1 MPVMGALA
9 VRGRG
14 PFMMGSRGE
23 FPARRERPWY
33 SCHRMSIAAS
43 VSPPSVAPL
52 GLLAQP
58 AGQLSADELLTRFL
72 GHVSS
77 TGLTLYPAQEE
88 ALLEIWGGK
97 HVLLSTPTGSGK
109 SLVAT
114 GMFFKALGE
123 GKTAFYT
130 CPIKALVNEKFFDF
144 CDLFGADRVGL
155 MTGDATINRE
165 ATLVC
170 CTAEIL
176 ANLAL
181 RDSGRRADYV
191 VMDEFHYYGDRER
204 GGAWQIPLIE
214 LTDTTFLLMSAT
226 LGDTRNIERQIE
238 ERTSRPFADVRGT
251 ERPVPLDFEYRETPL
266 HETIADLVTTGRAPI
281 YLVNFTQRG
290 AAEEAQN
297 LMSVELCSKAEKE
310 ALKQA
315 LHDVPF
321 STPFGRDL
329 QKFLRHGVGIHHAGL
344 LPRYRLLVEKL
355 AQTGMLKVVSGTDT
369 LGVGVNIPLKT
380 VLFTQLC
387 KFDGEKTAILG
398 VRDFLQVAGR
408 AGRKGFDTRGT
419 VVAQAPEHVIEN
431 KRLAAKGGKKFVPR
445 KPPQKGYVPW
455 DKGTFDRLVKGT
467 PEPLE
472 SRFTVTFGMLINLL
486 SGRHHER
493 GGGYRALVEL
503 IRFSHESDRKKREHL
518 RRAALYFRT
527 LRRAGIIQVVTTEA
541 VRGRVVE
548 VSAELQRDFSLNQTL
563 SLYLLDTLPRL
574 DRDSPTYA
582 RDVMTLVESIL
593 ENPDAVL
600 RKQLDRVKDERMAQ
614 MKAEGKEY
622 EERMAELETLEW
634 PKPCRDFIY
643 DTFNAFSE
651 KHPWVGSE
659 NIRPKSVAREMYE
672 TLATFSEYVRELG
685 LERSEGVLLRYLA
698 DAYRTLEQTVPPA
711 FRTPEVD
718 DIAAH
723 LRAMLRQTDSS
734 LLEEWE
740 SLRDPDGRRVPER
753 DDPSTARSALRPLRQ
768 DPAAL
773 VGRARMELHRLVKLL
788 AAKRYEDAVAGLH
801 DPDKAWTAARL
812 GAELEPY
819 WKDHASIL
827 ATPEARRPHLTT
839 IRPDGDGAWRV
850 SQRLLDPAGD
860 DDWAVE
866 GRIDLAN
873 HPLGDRAGLDETPIL
888 QLARIGI

>member
-1 MPVMGALA
+1 MMSSAAGAGRRFARTPRTPPEAAWYASSRMTTAA
-9 VRGRG
+9 V
-14 PFMMGSRGE
+14 PSR
-23 FPARRERPWY
+23 
-33 SCHRMSIAAS
+33 AS
-43 VSPPSVAPL
+43 APL
-52 GLLAQP
+52 GRLAEP
-58 AGQLSADELLTRFL
+58 IGDVSADESLSRFL
-72 GHVSS
+72 GHVAS

-97 HVLLSTPTGSGK
+97 HVVLSTPTGSGK
-109 SLVAT
+109 SLVAM
-114 GMFFKALGE
+114 GMFFKALSE

-144 CDLFGADRVGL
+144 CDLFGAHGVGL

-165 ATLVC
+165 ASLIC

-181 RDSGRRADYV
+181 RDRGRRADYV
-191 VMDEFHYYGDRER
+191 VMDEFHYYADRDR
-204 GGAWQIPLIE
+204 GVAWQIPL
-214 LTDTTFLLMSAT
+214 LALKDSTFLLMSAT
-226 LGDTRNIERQIE
+226 LGDTRTIERHVE
-238 ERTSRPFADVRGT
+238 ERTGRPFAEVRGSL
-251 ERPVPLDFEYRETPL
+251 RPVPLDYEYRETPL
-266 HETIADLVTTGRAPI
+266 HETISELVSSARAPI

-297 LMSVELCSKAEKE
+297 LMSVEVCDKAEKE
-310 ALKQA
+310 ALKEA
-315 LHDVPF
+315 LRDVPF
-321 STPFGRDL
+321 TTPFGKDL

-355 AQTGMLKVVSGTDT
+355 AQAGMLKVVSGTDT
-369 LGVGVNIPLKT
+369 LGVGVNIPLRT

-398 VRDFLQVAGR
+398 VRDFQQVAGR

-419 VVAQAPEHVIEN
+419 VAVQAPAHVIEN
-431 KRLAAKGGKKFVPR
+431 KRLAQKGGKKFVPR

-467 PEPLE
+467 PEALE
-472 SRFTVTFGMLINLL
+472 SRFSVTFGMLINLL
-486 SGRHHER
+486 SGRRQER
-493 GGGYRALVEL
+493 GGGYRGLVEL
-503 IRFSHESDRKKREHL
+503 IRDCHESDRKKREHR

-527 LRRAGIIQVVTTEA
+527 LRRAGIIDVVTTEA
-541 VRGRVVE
+541 VAGRVVE
-548 VSAELQRDFSLNQTL
+548 VSADLQRDFSLNQTL
-563 SLYLLDTLPRL
+563 SLYLLDTLPAL

-582 RDVMTLVESIL
+582 RDVLTLVESIL
-593 ENPDAVL
+593 ENPEAVL

-614 MKAEGKEY
+614 MKADGVEY
-622 EERMAELETLEW
+622 EQRMAELETLEW
-634 PKPCRDFIY
+634 PKPCREFIY
-643 DTFNAFSE
+643 ETFNAFSE
-651 KHPWVGSE
+651 KHPWVGTE

-672 TLATFSEYVRELG
+672 SLATFSEYVRDLR

-718 DIAAH
+718 DIASH

-740 SLRDPDGRRVPER
+740 SLRDPEAQARPAREDPARGRA
-753 DDPSTARSALRPLRQ
+753 TLQPLRE

-773 VGRARMELHRLVKLL
+773 AGRARMELHRLVKLL
-788 AAKRYEDAVAGLH
+788 AARRYEDAVEALH
-801 DPDKAWTAARL
+801 DPDKLWSAARL
-812 GAELEPY
+812 AQDLEPY

-827 ATPEARRPHLTT
+827 VTPESRRPHLTT
-839 IRPDGDGAWRV
+839 IRPDGDGAWWV
-850 SQRLLDPAGD
+850 TQRLLDPAGD

-866 GRIDLAN
+866 GRVDLAG
-873 HPLGDRAGLDETPIL
+873 HPAGDRAGLDDAPIL
-888 QLARIGI
+888 QLSRVGI

>member
-1 MPVMGALA
+1 
-9 VRGRG
+9 
-14 PFMMGSRGE
+14 
-23 FPARRERPWY
+23 
-33 SCHRMSIAAS
+33 MSIAAA
-43 VSPPSVAPL
+43 VSPPAVAPL
-52 GLLAQP
+52 GALAQP
-58 AGQLSADELLTRFL
+58 VGQVSADELLTRFL
-72 GHVSS
+72 GHVAA

-204 GGAWQIPLIE
+204 GSAWQIPLIE

-226 LGDTRNIERQIE
+226 LGDTRSIERQIE
-238 ERTSRPFADVRGT
+238 ERTSRAFADVRGT

-266 HETIADLVTTGRAPI
+266 HETIAHLVTTGRAPI

-297 LMSVELCSKAEKE
+297 LMSVEICSKPEKE
-310 ALKQA
+310 ALKEA

-321 STPFGRDL
+321 STPFGKDL

-387 KFDGEKTAILG
+387 KFDGEKTGILG

-486 SGRHHER
+486 SGRQHER
-493 GGGYRALVEL
+493 GGGYRGLVEL

-541 VRGRVVE
+541 VRGRLVE

-563 SLYLLDTLPRL
+563 SLYLLDTLPL
-574 DRDSPTYA
+574 LERDSPSYA
-582 RDVMTLVESIL
+582 RDVLTLVESIL

-614 MKAEGKEY
+614 MKAEGMEY
-622 EERMAELETLEW
+622 EQRMAELDTLEW

-672 TLATFSEYVRELG
+672 TLATFSEYVRDLG

-711 FRTPEVD
+711 FRTEEVD

-740 SLRDPDGRRVPER
+740 SLRDPDARRMPTR
-753 DDPSTARSALRPLRQ
+753 DDPSTTRAALRPLRQ

-773 VGRARMELHRLVKLL
+773 AGRARMELHRLVKLL
-788 AAKRYEDAVAGLH
+788 AAKRYEDAVAAVH
-801 DPDKAWTAARL
+801 DPDKTWTAARL
-812 GAELEPY
+812 AAELEPY

-827 ATPEARRPHLTT
+827 TTPEARRPHLTT
-839 IRPDGDGAWRV
+839 IRADGEGAWRV

-873 HPLGDRAGLDETPIL
+873 HPLRDRAGLDETPIL
-888 QLARIGI
+888 ELTRVGI

>member
-1 MPVMGALA
+1 MTNGARAKAQKTANKHNLWLGLTGSACDPPTPDAGLA
-9 VRGRG
+9 SVDAGAARLILMAGSGGASCIGESGAGGASSGPPPAAGITASGGNAGGAAGTGGSGARGGAPASATGGHDGPGGAPPPGGRG
-14 PFMMGSRGE
+14 GVIASATGGVVGVAGGAAGTGGTGGLGASGGAMTGAATGGTSGSGGLWAMGGATGGAAVTSGAGGQGGTGGSGVIV
-23 FPARRERPWY
+23 PAPAAGDLAIVELFINPAGTDTGREWVEVENRAGHALDLA
-33 SCHRMSIAAS
+33 SLRIAAAAHDAAVDFT
-43 VSPPSVAPL
+43 VS
-52 GLLAQP
+52 G
-58 AGQLSADELLTRFL
+58 SAEELLTRFL

-123 GKTAFYT
+123 GKTAFYI

-204 GGAWQIPLIE
+204 GSAWQIPLIE
-214 LTDTTFLLMSAT
+214 LTDTTFLLMSST
-226 LGDTRNIERQIE
+226 LGDTRSIERQIE

-321 STPFGRDL
+321 STPYGKAL
-329 QKFLRHGVGIHHAGL
+329 QKYLRHGEGIHHAGL
-344 LPRYRLLVEKL
+344 LPRYRLLVEKQ

-387 KFDGEKTAILG
+387 KFDGEKPAILG

-408 AGRKGFDTRGT
+408 AGRKGFATRGA

-431 KRLAAKGGKKFVPR
+431 KRLAAKGGKTFVPR

-455 DKGTFDRLVKGT
+455 DT
-467 PEPLE
+467 
-472 SRFTVTFGMLINLL
+472 
-486 SGRHHER
+486 
-493 GGGYRALVEL
+493 
-503 IRFSHESDRKKREHL
+503 
-518 RRAALYFRT
+518 
-527 LRRAGIIQVVTTEA
+527 
-541 VRGRVVE
+541 
-548 VSAELQRDFSLNQTL
+548 
-563 SLYLLDTLPRL
+563 
-574 DRDSPTYA
+574 
-582 RDVMTLVESIL
+582 
-593 ENPDAVL
+593 
-600 RKQLDRVKDERMAQ
+600 
-614 MKAEGKEY
+614 
-622 EERMAELETLEW
+622 
-634 PKPCRDFIY
+634 
-643 DTFNAFSE
+643 
-651 KHPWVGSE
+651 
-659 NIRPKSVAREMYE
+659 
-672 TLATFSEYVRELG
+672 
-685 LERSEGVLLRYLA
+685 
-698 DAYRTLEQTVPPA
+698 
-711 FRTPEVD
+711 
-718 DIAAH
+718 
-723 LRAMLRQTDSS
+723 
-734 LLEEWE
+734 
-740 SLRDPDGRRVPER
+740 
-753 DDPSTARSALRPLRQ
+753 
-768 DPAAL
+768 
-773 VGRARMELHRLVKLL
+773 
-788 AAKRYEDAVAGLH
+788 
-801 DPDKAWTAARL
+801 
-812 GAELEPY
+812 
-819 WKDHASIL
+819 
-827 ATPEARRPHLTT
+827 
-839 IRPDGDGAWRV
+839 
-850 SQRLLDPAGD
+850 
-860 DDWAVE
+860 
-866 GRIDLAN
+866 
-873 HPLGDRAGLDETPIL
+873 
-888 QLARIGI
+888 